1 MKLACWCWCLR
12 LGGNSHVYCWQHT
25 LLTRRALFHL
35 PPPSFSNFHLTA
47 LRWTRTFSRRS
58 AEPMHVGDAC
68 PETGRQHTGVFC
80 CCRHTDPA
88 PARPAPPAVSL
99 ALPHAP
105 TDRARLPRASLLR
118 RRGDL
123 TQRLRPSLPTL
134 W

>member
-1 MKLACWCWCLR
+1 MCIVGSTRCSR
-12 LGGNSHVYCWQHT
+12 GVHFSTSH
-25 LLTRRALFHL
+25 HL
-35 PPPSFSNFHLTA
+35 PFPTSTSPRCA
-47 LRWTRTFSRRS
+47 
-58 AEPMHVGDAC
+58 G
-68 PETGRQHTGVFC
+68 
-80 CCRHTDPA
+80 PA
-88 PARPAPPAVSL
+88 PFRGGQPSLCTLVMLVQKPGVSTQVFFVVVDTPTPPRPGPPRPAVSL